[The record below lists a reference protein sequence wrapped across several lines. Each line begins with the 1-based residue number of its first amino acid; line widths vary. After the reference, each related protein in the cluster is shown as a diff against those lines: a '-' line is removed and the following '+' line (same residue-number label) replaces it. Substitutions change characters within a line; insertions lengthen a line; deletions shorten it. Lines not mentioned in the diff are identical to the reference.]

1 MVDVKVEERVLDEE
15 VNVVTRFHETRVDFE
30 RFGAR
35 VVGGA
40 GSEGV
45 GEGVV
50 VVGTRV

>member
-1 MVDVKVEERVLDEE
+1 MDQRVLNEE
-15 VNVVTRFHETRVDFE
+15 IDVVTRFHETRVDFE

-40 GSEGV
+40 SAEGV

-50 VVGTRV
+50 VVGGRV